1 MQFNTIVY
9 RVAECRAV
17 APGPVFEDANAL
29 DMQTFQ
35 RGNAGSSPVNE
46 HVQTATT
53 EPLFNPLAPEFI
65 RDPYPHYERLR
76 STDPVHL
83 TSFGSYLASRHA
95 EASLVLRDKRFGKD
109 YVERTIRRYGPKIMD
124 EPIFRSMSHWMLQQ
138 DPPDHTRP
146 RGLVVKAFTARR
158 VEDMRPRI
166 QQVVD
171 QTLDRIAGR
180 GHMDLIEDF
189 AFRLPVTIICDMLGI
204 PEEHRE
210 VFYSSSRDGGRLLD
224 PVPLSPDEIKQG
236 NASNA
241 LAAMYFQQ
249 LFELRRKTPG
259 GDLITQLLQAEED
272 GSKLSNEELTANI
285 ILLFGAGHE
294 TTVNLIGNGLLALH
308 RNPEQ
313 LALLKAKPELIT
325 NAIEEF
331 LRYDSSVQLSGRVAL
346 EDIEDLGGK
355 RIPKGES
362 VLCLLG
368 SANRDPAAYP
378 DRPERLDIT
387 RPNVRPLSFGG
398 GIHFCLGAQLARIEA
413 EIALAT
419 LLRRLPNLRLD
430 DAVNPEWRPTFVLRG
445 LKELP
450 ASW

>member
-1 MQFNTIVY
+1 M
-9 RVAECRAV
+9 
-17 APGPVFEDANAL
+17 
-29 DMQTFQ
+29 
-35 RGNAGSSPVNE
+35 NE
-46 HVQTATT
+46 HVQTAET
-53 EPLFNPLAPEFI
+53 EALFNPLSPECI

-76 STDPVHL
+76 TTDPMHL
-83 TSFGSYLASRHA
+83 TSLGMFVASRHA
-95 EASLVLRDKRFGKD
+95 EASLVLRDRRFGKD
-109 YVERTIRRYGPKIMD
+109 YVERTKRRYGPRIME
-124 EPIFRSMSHWMLQQ
+124 EPVFRSMSHWMLQQ
-138 DPPDHTRP
+138 DPPDHTRL

-171 QTLDRIAGR
+171 QTLDRIAGQ

-210 VFYSSSRDGGRLLD
+210 VFYTSSRDGGRLLD
-224 PVPLSPDEIKQG
+224 PVPLTKAEIEQA

-241 LAAMYFQQ
+241 MAQMYFQQ
-249 LFELRRKTPG
+249 LFELRRRNPG
-259 GDLITQLLQAEED
+259 DDLTTQLVQAEED

-308 RNPEQ
+308 RNPDQ
-313 LALLKAKPELIT
+313 LALLKANPDLMT
-325 NAIEEF
+325 NAVEEF

-346 EDIEDLGGK
+346 EDIDDLGGK
-355 RIPKGES
+355 KIPKGES

-368 SANRDPAAYP
+368 SANRDPAVYP
-378 DRPERLDIT
+378 DRPDRLDIT
-387 RPNVRPLSFGG
+387 RPRIRPLSFGG
-398 GIHFCLGAQLARIEA
+398 GIHLCLGAQLARIEA
-413 EIALAT
+413 EVAIAT
-419 LLRRLPNLRLD
+419 LLRRLPDLRLD
-430 DAVNPEWRPTFVLRG
+430 DAQNPEWRPTFVLRG
-445 LKELP
+445 LKRLL

>member
-1 MQFNTIVY
+1 M
-9 RVAECRAV
+9 
-17 APGPVFEDANAL
+17 
-29 DMQTFQ
+29 
-35 RGNAGSSPVNE
+35 NE
-46 HVQTATT
+46 HVQAATT
-53 EPLFNPLAPEFI
+53 GPLFNPLAPEFI
-65 RDPYPHYERLR
+65 RDPYPHFARLR
-76 STDPVHL
+76 ATDPMHR
-83 TSFGSYLASRHA
+83 TAFGSFVASRHA

-109 YVERTIRRYGPKIMD
+109 FAERTIRRYGPKSME
-124 EPIFRSMSHWMLQQ
+124 EPVFRSMSHWMLQK
-138 DPPDHTRP
+138 DPPDHARL

-171 QTLDRIAGR
+171 QTLDRIIPQGR
-180 GHMDLIEDF
+180 MDLIEDF

-204 PEEHRE
+204 PEEQRE
-210 VFYSSSRDGGRLLD
+210 LFYTGSRDGGRLLD
-224 PVPLSPDEIKQG
+224 PVPLSPEEIAKG
-236 NASNA
+236 NAGNQM
-241 LAAMYFQQ
+241 AAMYFQQ
-249 LFELRRKTPG
+249 LFDLRRKQPG
-259 GDLITQLLQAEED
+259 DDLITQLVQAEED

-308 RNPEQ
+308 RNPDQ
-313 LALLKAKPELIT
+313 LALLKANPGLIT

-331 LRYDSSVQLSGRVAL
+331 LRYDSSVQLTGRVAL

-355 RIPKGES
+355 RIPKGEN

-368 SANRDPAAYP
+368 SANHDPAVYP
-378 DRPERLDIT
+378 DRPESLDIT
-387 RPNVRPLSFGG
+387 RPNVKPLSFGG

-413 EIALAT
+413 EIAIAS
-419 LLRRLPNLRLD
+419 LLRRLPDLRLD
-430 DAVNPEWRPTFVLRG
+430 NAENPQWRPTFVLRG

>member
-1 MQFNTIVY
+1 M
-9 RVAECRAV
+9 
-17 APGPVFEDANAL
+17 
-29 DMQTFQ
+29 
-35 RGNAGSSPVNE
+35 NE
-46 HVQTATT
+46 HVQTAKT
-53 EPLFNPLAPEFI
+53 ELLFDPLSPEFI
-65 RDPYPHYERLR
+65 RDPYPSYDRLR
-76 STDPVHL
+76 RTDPMHV
-83 TSFGSYLASRHA
+83 TAFGAFLASRHA

-109 YVERTIRRYGPKIMD
+109 YVERSKRRYGPDIMQQ
-124 EPIFRSMSHWMLQQ
+124 PIFRSMSQWMLQQ
-138 DPPDHTRP
+138 DPPDHTRL

-171 QTLDRIAGR
+171 QTLDAMVGR

-204 PEEHRE
+204 PEDHRE
-210 VFYSSSRDGGRLLD
+210 IFYRSSRDGGRILE
-224 PVPLSPDEIKQG
+224 PVPMSPAEIAQG
-236 NASNA
+236 NAANA
-241 LAAMYFQQ
+241 MAQMYFQQ
-249 LFELRRKTPG
+249 LFELRRKSPG
-259 GDLITQLLQAEED
+259 DDLTTQLVQAEEA

-308 RNPEQ
+308 RNPDQ
-313 LALLKAKPELIT
+313 LALLRANPALIGG
-325 NAIEEF
+325 AIEEF
-331 LRYDSSVQLSGRVAL
+331 LRYDSSVQMTGRVAL
-346 EDIEDLGGK
+346 EDIDDLGATK
-355 RIPKGES
+355 IPKGES

-368 SANRDPAAYP
+368 SANRDPAVYP

-413 EIALAT
+413 EIAVAT
-419 LLRRLPNLRLD
+419 LLRRLPDLRLD
-430 DAVNPEWRPTFVLRG
+430 DAENPQWRPTFVLRG
-445 LKELP
+445 LKSLP

>member
-1 MQFNTIVY
+1 M
-9 RVAECRAV
+9 
-17 APGPVFEDANAL
+17 
-29 DMQTFQ
+29 
-35 RGNAGSSPVNE
+35 NE
-46 HVQTATT
+46 YVQTPNSA
-53 EPLFNPLAPEFI
+53 PLFNPLSPDFI
-65 RDPYPHYERLR
+65 RDPYPHYERMR
-76 STDPVHL
+76 TTDPVHL
-83 TSFGSYLASRHA
+83 TPLGMYAASRHA

-124 EPIFRSMSHWMLQQ
+124 EPVFRSMSHWMLQQ
-138 DPPDHTRP
+138 DPPDHTRL

-166 QQVVD
+166 QQIVD
-171 QTLDRIAGR
+171 ETLDRIIPQGK
-180 GHMDLIEDF
+180 MDLIEDF

-204 PEEHRE
+204 PEDHRE
-210 VFYSSSRDGGRLLD
+210 AFYAGSRDGGRLLD
-224 PVPLSPDEIKQG
+224 PVPLSPEEIKQG

-259 GDLITQLLQAEED
+259 DDLITQLVQAEED

-308 RNPEQ
+308 RNPDQ
-313 LALLKAKPELIT
+313 LELLKANPQLIT

-331 LRYDSSVQLSGRVAL
+331 LRYDSSVQMTGRVAL
-346 EDIEDLGGK
+346 EDIDDLGGK
-355 RIPKGES
+355 RIPKGET

-368 SANRDPAAYP
+368 SANHDPAVYP
-378 DRPERLDIT
+378 DRPERLDVT
-387 RPNVRPLSFGG
+387 RPNVKPLSFGG

-413 EIALAT
+413 EVAIST
-419 LLRRLPNLRLD
+419 LLRRLPDLRLD

-445 LKELP
+445 LKRLP